1 VSQPRLAWYARR
13 LRGMSPAEVA
23 WRLQD
28 RVRQEAWAHRT
39 FGPATTPS
47 RSGPRAVPPG
57 IVADLATLPEE
68 WRMALLSVA
77 RELLEGRAEILGVT
91 RHDMVDPDWSLDPIS
106 GRRYPVDRLAFRI
119 DYRSPGDRRN
129 VKQVWELSRHHHV
142 TVLACAWRL
151 TGDERYAAMAAD
163 HLRSWWQ
170 QNPVLS
176 GVNWSSGIELG
187 IRLISWVWTRRLL
200 EGWSGAPALFEDNDV
215 AARQIYWHQRYL
227 AAFRGRGS
235 SANNHVVAEA
245 AGQLV
250 TSCALPWFAE
260 SDRWRDD
267 ARRLLED
274 ELAANVFPDGLD
286 REQAFEYHGLVAE
299 LGLVAAAEA
308 EAGGTPVGPTTWARL
323 CRMVDVT
330 AAVVDQAGRPPRYG
344 DGDDGR
350 ALVLA
355 DPAADRWASLLALGA
370 ALFGP
375 RPWWPPTR
383 PDAQSMLV
391 AGLAGRTIDVGPRPD
406 LRPSHFP
413 DAGLTLLRSPVGGAG
428 EIWCRCDSGPH
439 GFLSIAAHAHADALS
454 VELRHQGTEILVDP
468 GTYCYHGDPTWRRYF
483 RSSLGHNTL
492 EIDGRDQSEPGGPF
506 LWTSRATTRLLEVSL
521 GHRGVQRWS
530 AEHDGYER
538 LDPPATH
545 RRTVTLDPDARSL
558 EIVDDVS
565 SEGAHDLRLAFHL
578 GPSVEA
584 TVTGQQAELRWAR
597 RPGGEGTATL
607 RLPEQLSWETY
618 RGSTDPVLGWYSTGF
633 GRRSPTTTLVG
644 TGSAATTVLR
654 SEIRFTS

>member
-1 VSQPRLAWYARR
+1 MSQPRLAWYARR

-129 VKQVWELSRHHHV
+129 VKQVWELSRHHHL

-227 AAFRGRGS
+227 AAFRSRGS
-235 SANNHVVAEA
+235 SANNHVMAEA

-250 TSCALPWFAE
+250 ASCAFPWFAE

-274 ELAANVFPDGLD
+274 ELAANIFPDGLN

-308 EAGGTPVGPTTWARL
+308 EAGGTPRRADHLGPALPDGR
-323 CRMVDVT
+323 RDGGGGRPGGP
-330 AAVVDQAGRPPRYG
+330 AAPLRRRRRRPGPGAGRP
-344 DGDDGR
+344 
-350 ALVLA
+350 
-355 DPAADRWASLLALGA
+355 
-370 ALFGP
+370 
-375 RPWWPPTR
+375 
-383 PDAQSMLV
+383 
-391 AGLAGRTIDVGPRPD
+391 
-406 LRPSHFP
+406 
-413 DAGLTLLRSPVGGAG
+413 
-428 EIWCRCDSGPH
+428 
-439 GFLSIAAHAHADALS
+439 
-454 VELRHQGTEILVDP
+454 
-468 GTYCYHGDPTWRRYF
+468 
-483 RSSLGHNTL
+483 
-492 EIDGRDQSEPGGPF
+492 
-506 LWTSRATTRLLEVSL
+506 
-521 GHRGVQRWS
+521 
-530 AEHDGYER
+530 
-538 LDPPATH
+538 
-545 RRTVTLDPDARSL
+545 
-558 EIVDDVS
+558 
-565 SEGAHDLRLAFHL
+565 
-578 GPSVEA
+578 
-584 TVTGQQAELRWAR
+584 
-597 RPGGEGTATL
+597 
-607 RLPEQLSWETY
+607 
-618 RGSTDPVLGWYSTGF
+618 
-633 GRRSPTTTLVG
+633 GRRSLGLPAGPGRGVVRTASVV
-644 TGSAATTVLR
+644 AAD
-654 SEIRFTS
+654 EA